1 MSINLKISKMN
12 KGVFLVGLFLTV
24 ILSCKPQ
31 NTEVNNIT
39 IDNLQVVL
47 QNEENVQLLDV
58 RTPEEWAGGVIETPI
73 KIDVTGNDFEG
84 KALEKLDK
92 TKPVYLYCR
101 SGGRSLKASGLLAQ
115 KGFKVYNVLGG
126 YLEWTEKN
134 KE

>member
-1 MSINLKISKMN
+1 MN

-24 ILSCKPQ
+24 VLSCKPQ
-31 NTEVNNIT
+31 TNEVKTIT
-39 IDNLQVVL
+39 IEDLQVVL
-47 QNEENVQLLDV
+47 QSEDNVQLLDV

-101 SGGRSLKASGLLAQ
+101 SGGRSLKASELLAQ